1 MPLVLHDHDNIL
13 DTILMQSIR
22 ADFLFVQILGT
33 LMQSIFA
40 YCVCAISLIPDIRYF
55 LLLLCCRQ

>member
-22 ADFLFVQILGT
+22 ADFF
-33 LMQSIFA
+33 
-40 YCVCAISLIPDIRYF
+40 VCANSWYVDAIDF
-55 LLLLCCRQ
+55 CLLCLCNLSDS